1 MLVLVL
7 TSLIKIPHLLFL
19 RSNASGLSFGDLPEL
34 SRTEEKDAMKTNNNK
49 LANYIDNV
57 RRLQRENMRMVRQI
71 EVIEVSQV
79 KEINDLKVCY
89 DREISDLKEAIR
101 KMQDNYKNLQQN
113 SEKILTDNMDL
124 KKLQERKNQEYE
136 KKQKAVPLLRD
147 EIQKLRNRIE
157 NASSS
162 HERAKQQLE
171 EVLPEYGKIKERL
184 YDITRAHQEAK
195 RERESLEDQCSQMKG
210 ELKDK
215 VKQMEVSVHEVKYK
229 KQMDIINISDNLKKE
244 YDDRIQKTLADLR
257 QFYESQMKNNR
268 EEFTKKYESKVG
280 GLQSLLSKERAKN
293 SINNGEY
300 DEAQRRIQALV
311 AKVQKLESDNFE
323 LNKNVE
329 LVGNKIEEENKRF
342 KVEVIT
348 NKQTKDFLK
357 TDWECLSCQ
366 PSPSTSNMLRP
377 TFL

>member
-1 MLVLVL
+1 M
-7 TSLIKIPHLLFL
+7 
-19 RSNASGLSFGDLPEL
+19 G
-34 SRTEEKDAMKTNNNK
+34 
-49 LANYIDNV
+49 
-57 RRLQRENMRMVRQI
+57 
-71 EVIEVSQV
+71 
-79 KEINDLKVCY
+79 
-89 DREISDLKEAIR
+89 
-101 KMQDNYKNLQQN
+101 
-113 SEKILTDNMDL
+113 DL
-124 KKLQERKNQEYE
+124 KKMQEKKNQEYE
-136 KKQKAVPLLRD
+136 KKQKAVPLLRE
-147 EIQKLRNRIE
+147 EIQKLKNKIE
-157 NASSS
+157 NAASS

-195 RERESLEDQCSQMKG
+195 KERESLEDQCSHMKG

-229 KQMDIINISDNLKKE
+229 KQMEIVNISDNLKRE

-257 QFYESQMKNNR
+257 QFYETQMKNNR

-293 SINNGEY
+293 SINSGEY
-300 DEAQRRIQALV
+300 DEAQRRIHALV

-342 KVEVIT
+342 KVELEKKDGKIQQT
-348 NKQTKDFLK
+348 LKDINKQMEEYQELLQVK
-357 TDWECLSCQ
+357 TALDMEIAVYKQLLESEEGRLGIEPDNALNDSFDLGSDEEDKSNKIHYTLSV
-366 PSPSTSNMLRP
+366 STENVVENKRTLAQ
-377 TFL
+377 TLI

>member
-1 MLVLVL
+1 
-7 TSLIKIPHLLFL
+7 
-19 RSNASGLSFGDLPEL
+19 
-34 SRTEEKDAMKTNNNK
+34 MKTNNNK

-57 RRLQRENMRMVRQI
+57 RRLQKENMRMVKQI

-79 KEINDLKVCY
+79 KEINDLKGCY
-89 DREISDLKEAIR
+89 DQEISDLKEAIK

-113 SEKILTDNMDL
+113 SEKILTENMDL
-124 KKLQERKNQEYE
+124 KKQQERKNQEYE

-147 EIQKLRNRIE
+147 EIQKLKNRIE
-157 NASSS
+157 NANRS

-195 RERESLEDQCSQMKG
+195 KERESLEDQCSHMKG

-229 KQMDIINISDNLKKE
+229 KQMEIVNISDNLKRE

-257 QFYESQMKNNR
+257 QFYETQMKNNR

-293 SINNGEY
+293 SINSGEY
-300 DEAQRRIQALV
+300 DEAQRRIHALV

-342 KVEVIT
+342 KVEVRANT
-348 NKQTKDFLK
+348 LAFFLNSDFK
-357 TDWECLSCQ
+357 CLSAV
-366 PSPSTSNMLRP
+366 SFYIKYAAT
-377 TFL
+377 